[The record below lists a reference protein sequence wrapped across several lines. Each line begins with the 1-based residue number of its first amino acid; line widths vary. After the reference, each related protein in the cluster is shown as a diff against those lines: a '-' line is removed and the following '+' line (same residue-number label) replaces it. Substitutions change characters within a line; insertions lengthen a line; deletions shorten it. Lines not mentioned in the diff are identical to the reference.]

1 MMKKGFQMMNVGA
14 SSFLV
19 IFTVL
24 ALVTFAVLSVS
35 SANADKQLSDKVLE
49 STTAYYQ
56 AENQAEET
64 LAQIDQ
70 ALSQGPSPDDTTLPN
85 LLPGGCTWDASS
97 RTIAFNKEMGDGQA
111 LAVCLTL
118 PPEGTT
124 YQITRWQVISTNDWQ
139 PDNTL
144 PVITLN

>member
-1 MMKKGFQMMNVGA
+1 MMKKGFHMMNVGA

-35 SANADKQLSDKVLE
+35 SANADQQLSDKVLE

-70 ALSQGPSPDDTTLPN
+70 ALSQGAPPDDTTLPD
-85 LLPGGCTWDASS
+85 LLPPGCIWDAGS
-97 RTIAFNKEMGDGQA
+97 RTIAFTKEMGDGQA
-111 LAVCLTL
+111 LAISLTL

-124 YQITRWQVISTNDWQ
+124 YQITRWQVIATNDWQ

>member
-35 SANADKQLSDKVLE
+35 SANADKQLSD
-49 STTAYYQ
+49 
-56 AENQAEET
+56 
-64 LAQIDQ
+64 
-70 ALSQGPSPDDTTLPN
+70 
-85 LLPGGCTWDASS
+85 
-97 RTIAFNKEMGDGQA
+97 IAFNKEMGGGQA
-111 LAVCLTL
+111 LAVSLTL